1 MEGLVSLDSVC
12 YRKTKAYMYIH
23 VHVAS
28 ALLPNS
34 GKASL

>member
-12 YRKTKAYMYIH
+12 YRKTKAYMYIR
-23 VHVAS
+23 VAS